1 MANNTTKR
9 KTGGSGTGRTSSRS
23 GSGKEKTTRSGSGR
37 SSAGKRQEQNAFF
50 RKEAAIVGLFALA
63 LLLFLSNFGLCG
75 AVGSF
80 FRGLQTG
87 LFGVLGY
94 VFPLFLAGVLI
105 YALWSQGSGT
115 AVVKI
120 PAAFL
125 VYLTLAAFIHLFKGG
140 EPTRTAKELY
150 ADGAGG
156 GLIGG
161 SLCSLLRSGL
171 GTIGAA
177 LVLIVLLIL
186 LLVLITERS
195 FVGAVRSGSGKAY
208 RHAREDLG
216 HYREE
221 RSRRLEERRQREEE
235 RRRFEEE
242 ERDRNFNLAATDL
255 SKIPKQPVR
264 TEVPEEDIA
273 GTGTAEQPAE
283 AAAAQPAAAAVQPA
297 AMTSGI

>member
-23 GSGKEKTTRSGSGR
+23 GSGKGKTNRSGSGR

-80 FRGLQTG
+80 FCGLQTG

-235 RRRFEEE
+235 RRRYEEE

-264 TEVPEEDIA
+264 TEMPEEEIA
-273 GTGTAEQPAE
+273 GTGSAAQPAE
-283 AAAAQPAAAAVQPA
+283 AAAA
-297 AMTSGI
+297 